1 MSLIVTYPPHQ
12 DESGL
17 GYYRRLAADNMQSD
31 WRELADLVAGAYSR
45 NALLQ
50 ADASVVADLLGLESA
65 WTHAASQQEARARVW
80 GGLQRLQGDAVCPA
94 CLAQSGHLRHAWEHA
109 YVTACPHHRI
119 QLVDRCDAC
128 SEWLSP
134 HRTHIDRCECGHDL
148 RDLPRVPSSR
158 AQHWLS
164 ALITSDGRA
173 SSGITPTVKGV
184 DILALSSLVR
194 TLCHF
199 ADPTQ
204 PAQRRRATAP
214 RSVAEAVE
222 LLAPLEPLLADW
234 PAGFEAHVAQRI
246 AAGKPEARTLN
257 TLLGPWY
264 IELRKRCQG
273 TALEP
278 FLKVVIDVAAVQFD
292 GILGLDSA
300 KVMAQDAT
308 EHMRASDA
316 AKAMGVSVSYLQEC
330 LPTGVCAYR
339 TRRLGTRGMVYEI
352 PRVEVARIQ
361 QCRSEWVSSTE
372 ACELAGVS
380 PSVLSH
386 MMAAEVIRADVNW
399 RHDLL
404 KGGPVE
410 RRSLLELF
418 ERIREAA
425 EPGELDGEDETLTWA
440 GLTSRRM
447 GDKQAIQSAMQAI
460 AEGRVKAVACGRR
473 LGDMVF
479 SRAAVAEY
487 FGTPLLEAGL
497 SIQQLAKTSG
507 WKWESI
513 AHWIDSGLLASE
525 SIRLR
530 GKPCRVVLP
539 HQLLAFRQRYL
550 PLADLARGM
559 GTKSSALARLLSGI
573 TLVGAQSLP
582 GGASRGGLIPVAELG
597 RLAVLGARAGQDL
610 FVSDAPF
617 Q

>member
-17 GYYRRLAADNMQSD
+17 GYYRRLAADNMLSD
-31 WRELADLVAGAYSR
+31 WRELADLAGGAHSR
-45 NALLQ
+45 SALLQ
-50 ADASVVADLLGLESA
+50 SDASVVADLLGLEPA
-65 WTHAASQQEARARVW
+65 WTHAASLQEARARVW
-80 GGLQRLQGDAVCPA
+80 GGLQRLQGDAVCPM

-109 YVTACPHHRI
+109 YVTVCPHHRI
-119 QLVDRCDAC
+119 RLVDRCDAC
-128 SEWLSP
+128 GEWLSP
-134 HRTHIDRCECGHDL
+134 HRSHVGRCECGHDL
-148 RDLPRVPSSR
+148 RDLPRVPSSA

-164 ALITSDGRA
+164 ALIGSDGRT
-173 SSGITPTVKGV
+173 SGGIAPTVKGV
-184 DILALSSLVR
+184 DIPALGSLVR
-194 TLCHF
+194 TLCCF

-204 PAQRRRATAP
+204 PALRRRATAP

-234 PAGFEAHVAQRI
+234 PTGFEAHVAQRI

-264 IELRKRCQG
+264 IELRKRCQD

-278 FLKVVIDVAAVQFD
+278 FLQVVIDVAAVQFN

-300 KVMAQDAT
+300 KAMAQDAT

-316 AKAMGVSVSYLQEC
+316 AKAIGVSASHLLEC

-339 TRRLGTRGMVYEI
+339 TRRLGTRGMVFEI
-352 PRVEVARIQ
+352 PRAEVSRI
-361 QCRSEWVSSTE
+361 RELRREWVSDVE

-380 PSVLSH
+380 PSVLAH
-386 MMAAEVIRADVNW
+386 MMAAGVIRANVNW

-404 KGGPVE
+404 KGGLVE
-410 RRSLLELF
+410 RRSLVELF
-418 ERIREAA
+418 ERIQAAA
-425 EPGELDGEDETLTWA
+425 EPVALHGEDDTLTWA

-447 GDKQAIQSAMQAI
+447 GDKHAIQSAMQAI
-460 AEGRVKAVACGRR
+460 AEGRVKALARGRR
-473 LGDMVF
+473 LGDTVF
-479 SRAAVAEY
+479 SRADVAAY
-487 FGTPLLEAGL
+487 FGTPLLEAGMSL
-497 SIQQLAKTSG
+497 QQLSKHTG

-513 AHWIDSGLLASE
+513 AHWIDTGLLASE
-525 SIRLR
+525 SIQLR

-539 HQLLAFRQRYL
+539 HQLLAFRQTYL

-559 GTKSSALARLLSGI
+559 GTKSSALAKLLSGI
-573 TLVGAQSLP
+573 ALVGAQTLP
-582 GGASRGGLIPVAELG
+582 GGATRGGLIPVAELG

-610 FVSDAPF
+610 FVSAAPV

>member
-1 MSLIVTYPPHQ
+1 MSLIVTYPPHA

-17 GYYRRLAADNMQSD
+17 GYYRRLAADNVLSN
-31 WRELADLVAGAYSR
+31 WRELAGLAGIAHSR
-45 NALLQ
+45 STLLGHEQ
-50 ADASVVADLLGLESA
+50 TVADLLGVETA
-65 WTHAASQQEARARVW
+65 WARFASEQERHARAW
-80 GGLQRLQGDAVCPA
+80 GPLHRLQGDAVCPA

-128 SEWLSP
+128 GEWLSP
-134 HRTHIDRCECGHDL
+134 HRTHIDRCACGHDL
-148 RDLPRVPSSR
+148 RELPRVPSSP

-164 ALITSDGRA
+164 ALIGSAGRTSA
-173 SSGITPTVKGV
+173 GIAPTLKGV
-184 DILALSSLVR
+184 DIPALGSLVR
-194 TLCHF
+194 TLCRF

-204 PAQRRRATAP
+204 PALRRRATAP

-246 AAGKPEARTLN
+246 AVGKPEARTLN

-278 FLKVVIDVAAVQFD
+278 FLQVVIDVAAVQFD

-300 KVMAQDAT
+300 KAMAQDAT

-316 AKAMGVSVSYLQEC
+316 AKAMGVSVSRLQEW
-330 LPTGVCAYR
+330 LPTGVCSYR

-352 PRVEVARIQ
+352 PRAEVARIQ
-361 QCRSEWVSSTE
+361 QCRSEWISSIE
-372 ACELAGVS
+372 ACELAGVP

-386 MMAAEVIRADVNW
+386 MMAADVIRADVNW
-399 RHDLL
+399 RYDLL
-404 KGGPVE
+404 KGGLVE
-410 RRSLLELF
+410 RRSLVELF
-418 ERIREAA
+418 ERVREAA
-425 EPGELDGEDETLTWA
+425 GPLALDDEDETLTWA

-497 SIQQLAKTSG
+497 SIQQLSKTTG

-559 GTKSSALARLLSGI
+559 GTKSSALSKLLSGVEM
-573 TLVGAQSLP
+573 VGARPLP